1 MVGISVS
8 EQQVKGHGSRL
19 FSIVFQEE
27 LNVLDFVK
35 WVKYHYF
42 VLLDCYN
49 SAFIH
54 CSDSICSLTFF
65 FFFFYRQKLD
75 RAQGWCFFRRSHKVL
90 LNDTPKF
97 YVKLK

>member
-35 WVKYHYF
+35 LVKYHYF
-42 VLLDCYN
+42 ILLDCYN

-54 CSDSICSLTFF
+54 CSDSICSLTN
-65 FFFFYRQKLD
+65 FFYRQNVD
-75 RAQGWCFFRRSHKVL
+75 IARGWGFSQKVS
-90 LNDTPKF
+90 
-97 YVKLK
+97 